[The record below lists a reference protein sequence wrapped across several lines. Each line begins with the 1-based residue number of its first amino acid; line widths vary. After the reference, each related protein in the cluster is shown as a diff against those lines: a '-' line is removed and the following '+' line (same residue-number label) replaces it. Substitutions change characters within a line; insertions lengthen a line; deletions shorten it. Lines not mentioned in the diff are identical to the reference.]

1 MTQKNSPET
10 FAITDVRVFDGTR
23 LTAPRTVFIDHGL
36 IAEDG
41 PTDHVFNGAAGTL
54 LPGFIDAHIHLD
66 APSNLEEFANWG
78 VTTGL
83 DMGTNPKSLVDSLR
97 NVQGLTDIRSALSPA
112 SGPGGLQTTM
122 NTFAPS
128 TVLFGPQDA
137 EAFIADR
144 VVEGCDFVKIIIEDP
159 ADKGDAAL
167 SGDTIA
173 AIVVAAHAK
182 NFLTIAHAS
191 SPAAVQLG
199 IDAGVDFLTH
209 VPLRA
214 PISPEQIA
222 TMVAK
227 GIKIIPTLS
236 MMEGIGAKFGMPT
249 GGPGPGP
256 GIHLAQASVAALR
269 AAGVPILAGTDA
281 NNAPFVPFSPKL
293 GESFHGELALLVGAG
308 LTPAEALRS
317 ATELVADSFGLTDRG
332 RVAPGLRADLVL
344 VDGDPTADIAATK
357 AIRNVWITGSQV
369 R

>member
-1 MTQKNSPET
+1 MTGKSASET
-10 FAITDVRVFDGTR
+10 FAITNVRVFDGRT
-23 LTAPRTVFIDHGL
+23 LSEPRTVFVDGGL
-36 IAEDG
+36 IVEDG
-41 PTDHVFNGAAGTL
+41 STENAIDAAGGAL

-83 DMGTNPKSLVDSLR
+83 DMGTNPRSLVDSMR

-122 NTFAPS
+122 NTFSPD
-128 TVLFGPQDA
+128 TVVKGPEDA
-137 EAFIADR
+137 KRFIADR
-144 VVEGCDFVKIIIEDP
+144 VTEGCDFVKIIIEDP
-159 ADKGDAAL
+159 AEKGDTAL
-167 SGDTIA
+167 TGDTIT
-173 AIVVAAHAK
+173 AIVAEAHAK
-182 NFLTIAHAS
+182 GFLTIAHAS
-191 SPAAVQLG
+191 SPNAVQLG

-214 PISPEQIA
+214 PISAEQIA
-222 TMVAK
+222 EMVAK
-227 GIKIIPTLS
+227 GITIIPTLS

-249 GGPGPGP
+249 GGPGPG
-256 GIHLAQASVAALR
+256 IHLAQASVGAMR

-317 ATELVADSFGLTDRG
+317 ATELTADAFGLDDRG
-332 RVAPGLRADLVL
+332 RIKPGLRADLVL
-344 VDGDPTADIAATK
+344 VDGDPTANISAT
-357 AIRNVWITGSQV
+357 RNLRGVWITGSRV

>member
-1 MTQKNSPET
+1 MTQKTLPET
-10 FAITDVRVFDGTR
+10 FAITDVRVFDGTA
-23 LTAPRTVFIDHGL
+23 LTPPRTVFVDHGL
-36 IAEDG
+36 IVENG
-41 PTDHVFNGAAGTL
+41 PTDHLINGSGGTL

-66 APSNLEEFANWG
+66 APSNLQEFASWG

-83 DMGTNPKSLVDSLR
+83 DMGTNPKSLVDSMR
-97 NVQGLTDIRSALSPA
+97 NVHGLTDIRSALSPA

-122 NTFAPS
+122 NTFALS
-128 TVLFGPQDA
+128 TVLYGPEDA

-167 SGDTIA
+167 GGDTIA

-249 GGPGPGP
+249 SGPGP
-256 GIHLAQASVAALR
+256 GIHLAQASVRALR

-308 LTPAEALRS
+308 LTPAETLRS
-317 ATELVADSFGLTDRG
+317 ATELIADSFGLTDRG
-332 RVAPGLRADLVL
+332 RIAPGLRADLVL
-344 VDGDPTADIAATK
+344 VDGDPTVDIGATR
-357 AIRNVWITGSQV
+357 AIRNVWITGSRV